1 MKCRFCQN
9 NLKHKFLDLGFQP
22 LSNGYLS
29 FEDLS
34 KSEVYLPL
42 RLMVCE
48 KCFLVQTEDYS
59 APSNIFNSNYAYFS
73 STSKSWLK
81 HAEDY
86 FQLIKKN
93 LDLNKNSLVIE
104 IASNDGYLL
113 QYFNEDNIPCLGIE
127 PTSSTANISKEK
139 GIPTLQKFFNTE
151 LALELKKNKKY
162 ADLVIGN
169 NVLAHVPNINDFIN
183 AISIILKKEGVVT
196 LEFPH
201 LMRLVESNQFD
212 TVYHEHFSYLSL
224 TLVNKVFQ
232 KNNLRIFDVEELST
246 HGGSLRVYGV
256 LKSSTQKVSD
266 NVGKLLNTEK
276 KLGMNEIN
284 FYKNFQLAA
293 DNAKNNLIKFL
304 INAKEEGKLVYAYG
318 AAAKGNTIL
327 NYAGIKP
334 DLLPLVCD
342 AAKSKQKKFLPGS
355 HIPICEPGI
364 LFEKRPDYILILPWN
379 IKHEILEQLAELSK
393 KGTKFITAI
402 PTLKIE

>member
-151 LALELKKNKKY
+151 LALELKKIKKY

-224 TLVNKVFQ
+224 TLVNKVFE
-232 KNNLRIFDVEELST
+232 KNNLKIFDVEELST
-246 HGGSLRVYGV
+246 HGGSLRVYGG
-256 LKSSTQKVSD
+256 LKSSSQKVSD

-342 AAKSKQKKFLPGS
+342 AAKSKQKKKFYPEVIFQYVNQEFFL
-355 HIPICEPGI
+355 
-364 LFEKRPDYILILPWN
+364 
-379 IKHEILEQLAELSK
+379 K
-393 KGTKFITAI
+393 KDQTTS
-402 PTLKIE
+402 

>member
-22 LSNGYLS
+22 LSNGYVS

-139 GIPTLQKFFNTE
+139 RGYRVME
-151 LALELKKNKKY
+151 
-162 ADLVIGN
+162 
-169 NVLAHVPNINDFIN
+169 
-183 AISIILKKEGVVT
+183 SSGV
-196 LEFPH
+196 EH
-201 LMRLVESNQFD
+201 SGVEWSA
-212 TVYHEHFSYLSL
+212 VHWH
-224 TLVNKVFQ
+224 
-232 KNNLRIFDVEELST
+232 
-246 HGGSLRVYGV
+246 
-256 LKSSTQKVSD
+256 
-266 NVGKLLNTEK
+266 
-276 KLGMNEIN
+276 
-284 FYKNFQLAA
+284 
-293 DNAKNNLIKFL
+293 
-304 INAKEEGKLVYAYG
+304 
-318 AAAKGNTIL
+318 
-327 NYAGIKP
+327 
-334 DLLPLVCD
+334 
-342 AAKSKQKKFLPGS
+342 
-355 HIPICEPGI
+355 
-364 LFEKRPDYILILPWN
+364 
-379 IKHEILEQLAELSK
+379 
-393 KGTKFITAI
+393 
-402 PTLKIE
+402 

>member
-127 PTSSTANISKEK
+127 PTSSTAKISTEK

-162 ADLVIGN
+162 D
-169 NVLAHVPNINDFIN
+169 D
-183 AISIILKKEGVVT
+183 AIKG
-196 LEFPH
+196 
-201 LMRLVESNQFD
+201 
-212 TVYHEHFSYLSL
+212 
-224 TLVNKVFQ
+224 
-232 KNNLRIFDVEELST
+232 KNLNEI
-246 HGGSLRVYGV
+246 
-256 LKSSTQKVSD
+256 
-266 NVGKLLNTEK
+266 LLN
-276 KLGMNEIN
+276 I
-284 FYKNFQLAA
+284 
-293 DNAKNNLIKFL
+293 I
-304 INAKEEGKLVYAYG
+304 
-318 AAAKGNTIL
+318 
-327 NYAGIKP
+327 
-334 DLLPLVCD
+334 
-342 AAKSKQKKFLPGS
+342 
-355 HIPICEPGI
+355 
-364 LFEKRPDYILILPWN
+364 
-379 IKHEILEQLAELSK
+379 
-393 KGTKFITAI
+393 
-402 PTLKIE
+402 